1 VSQAIPWKAPVGKR
15 GLSFSLNNTP
25 LKTLEEMN
33 MQYLIQLGQTTIKY
47 SGLDNM
53 SEDFR
58 KIFCFMFHLRAKELI
73 KGDVKFSIEG

>member
-1 VSQAIPWKAPVGKR
+1 
-15 GLSFSLNNTP
+15 
-25 LKTLEEMN
+25 

-73 KGDVKFSIEG
+73 RGDVKFSIEG